1 MLWMDQRQVQIFK
14 NELLKNKNR
23 LSKEISNLERTGLG
37 DTMADSVGELSV
49 YDNHPADIGDELFER
64 SKDVALRD
72 NAYVLL
78 EQVESAL
85 ERIEA
90 GTYGICEACGR
101 GIPTERL
108 QVVPEA
114 AYCIDCQQVSDGR
127 EISRRPLEEAV
138 LAPPF
143 GRTFLD
149 TSKTEFVGFDGEDA
163 LQAVLK
169 YGSSDTPQDLPGTH
183 DYKELFPNS
192 NEHEGI
198 VERSDAIPAQPG
210 SRK

>member
-1 MLWMDQRQVQIFK
+1 MDQRQVQSFK
-14 NELLKNKNR
+14 NELLKNKKR
-23 LSKEISNLERTGLG
+23 LRKEISNLERTGLG

-72 NAYVLL
+72 NAHVLL
-78 EQVESAL
+78 EQSESAL

-101 GIPTERL
+101 LIPTERL

-114 AYCIDCQQVSDGR
+114 AYCIECQQVSNER
-127 EISRRPLEEAV
+127 ELVRRPLEEAV

-143 GRTFLD
+143 GRAFLD
-149 TSKTEFVGFDGEDA
+149 NSKNNVVGFDGEDA
-163 LQAVLK
+163 LQDVLK

-183 DYKELFPNS
+183 DYKELFPDS

-198 VERSDAIPAQPG
+198 VEKSDAIPAQY
-210 SRK
+210 